1 MTSAAA
7 QNGAVGTNAKSEPAL
22 IDPSAC
28 PRLLAAACW
37 PSNAPGA
44 AEWISSNSYDKT
56 GPIIQIEVATI
67 AIISPSDIASGVYEV
82 NASAKAELTKAA
94 AIKRWSIWPRT
105 DEKINANWA
114 TSIARLQV
122 MNITA
127 SAVVVNPR
135 VWLPNRLKP
144 TWKAPTA

>member
-1 MTSAAA
+1 MILQFSRGISALRAGPQEISDRAAPTNMTSAAT
-7 QNGAVGTNAKSEPAL
+7 QNGAMGTNAKSEPAL

-56 GPIIQIEVATI
+56 GPIIPIEVATI
-67 AIISPSDIASGVYEV
+67 AIISPSDTASGVYEV

-94 AIKRWSIWPRT
+94 AIKLWSIWLRT
-105 DEKINANWA
+105 DEKSMQ
-114 TSIARLQV
+114 TG
-122 MNITA
+122 
-127 SAVVVNPR
+127 
-135 VWLPNRLKP
+135 LP
-144 TWKAPTA
+144 A